1 MKKIILLLFLTFF
14 STSLI
19 LAQKKKDA
27 KTLIHEGVELH
38 DQKEYKKAIKK
49 YQQAL
54 KLDSGSTQATYE
66 MALSYLK
73 LDDYKRASKYS
84 MQVIQSNDPQLSVG
98 AYAIQSEA
106 LAEMGKV
113 DEAIAILTDGVRKIG
128 NEYLLEFNLAL
139 NYYKKN
145 DLDKSLLH
153 VRKAIDITKSNSG
166 AFLLQAYILNDKKL
180 WVQSILSFQMF
191 LLLEPDSKRSKS
203 AFEEMVQTMRIK
215 QVSQKPVK
223 RSFIQQQLLGNK
235 IDDVAPPK
243 QIPPLSIEEGLNR
256 NFVYHAITT
265 TLDSIK
271 STHPD
276 ADFFYTFKEV
286 NKAIIEILDKEN
298 DCDKTGVFWTF
309 YIPFFSRIVQSKYY
323 DTYARYISVSYF
335 PESLE
340 WWNEHADDAKK
351 FILWFEKGEE
361 SPD

>member
-1 MKKIILLLFLTFF
+1 MKKIILFLFLTCF
-14 STSLI
+14 SSSLI

-27 KTLIHEGVELH
+27 KTLIHEGIELH

-49 YQQAL
+49 YEEAL
-54 KLDSGSTQATYE
+54 KQDSTSIQAIYE

-73 LDDYKRASKYS
+73 LNDYKHASKYS
-84 MQVIQSNDPQLSVG
+84 KQVIQSNDPQLSVG
-98 AYAIQSEA
+98 GYAIHSEA

-128 NEYLLEFNLAL
+128 NNYLLEFNLAL

-145 DLDKSLLH
+145 DLDKSLSH
-153 VRKAIDITKSNSG
+153 VKKAIDINKNNSG

-203 AFEEMVQTMRIK
+203 AFEEMMQTMRIK
-215 QVSQKPVK
+215 QVSQKPVE
-223 RSFIQQQLLGNK
+223 RSFIQQQLLGSK
-235 IDDVAPPK
+235 IENVSPPK
-243 QIPPLSIEEGLNR
+243 QIPPLSTEEGLNR
-256 NFVYHAITT
+256 NFVYHAITS

-271 STHPD
+271 TQHPD
-276 ADFFYTFKEV
+276 ADLFHTFKEV
-286 NKAIIEILDKEN
+286 NKAIIEVLDKEN
-298 DCDKTGVFWTF
+298 DCSKTGAFWTF
-309 YIPFFSRIVQSKYY
+309 YIPFFSRIIQSKYY

-340 WWNEHADDAKK
+340 WWNEHLEEAKK